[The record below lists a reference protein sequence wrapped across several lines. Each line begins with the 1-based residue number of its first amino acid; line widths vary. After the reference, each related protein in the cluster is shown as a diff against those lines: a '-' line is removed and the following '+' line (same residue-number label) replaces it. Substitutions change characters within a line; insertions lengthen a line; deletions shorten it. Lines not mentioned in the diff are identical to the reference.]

1 MYRSDVFVGRRNWFY
16 GIGVF
21 WIGER
26 GEFLVVVV
34 SLLVWFGFVLFC
46 CEYCCC
52 LFLGKP
58 LVSSRTNGVNILGCF

>member
-1 MYRSDVFVGRRNWFY
+1 MYRSDVFVGRRNRFY

-34 SLLVWFGFVLFC
+34 SLLVLFC
-46 CEYCCC
+46 VLMDLLCS
-52 LFLGKP
+52 K
-58 LVSSRTNGVNILGCF
+58 